1 MKNARILQD
10 SLMVESLLET
20 LTKRRSQAFC
30 KLTDDHSVTNAF
42 DESFSS
48 MNMWNIVKL
57 LGKYDFPRVSVGN
70 ILKEKKLFPAKMNR
84 YRFDLI
90 LVRRYWNS
98 SNMENLRC
106 LYSAVNEIIL
116 QSRLWNS
123 KKGFFRQGINPDRN
137 T

>member
-1 MKNARILQD
+1 
-10 SLMVESLLET
+10 MVESLLET

-30 KLTDDHSVTNAF
+30 KLTDVHSVTNAF

-70 ILKEKKLFPAKMNR
+70 ILKEKKLFPAQVNR
-84 YRFDLI
+84 YGFDLI
-90 LVRRYWNS
+90 LVRRYWNC

-116 QSRLWNS
+116 QSRLEQQERV
-123 KKGFFRQGINPDRN
+123 F
-137 T
+137 